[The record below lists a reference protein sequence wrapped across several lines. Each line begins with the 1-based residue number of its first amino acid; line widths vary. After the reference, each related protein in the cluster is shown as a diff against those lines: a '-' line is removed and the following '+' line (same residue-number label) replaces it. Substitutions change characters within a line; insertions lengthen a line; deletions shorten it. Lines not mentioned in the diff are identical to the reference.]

1 MAETITL
8 VAGEPVTVAGVTLTL
23 ERTGIKDQ
31 SGVSSAFAIV
41 VVDDS
46 SKA

>member
-31 SGVSSAFAIV
+31 GGSSSPFAVITVS
-41 VVDDS
+41 D
-46 SKA
+46 KA